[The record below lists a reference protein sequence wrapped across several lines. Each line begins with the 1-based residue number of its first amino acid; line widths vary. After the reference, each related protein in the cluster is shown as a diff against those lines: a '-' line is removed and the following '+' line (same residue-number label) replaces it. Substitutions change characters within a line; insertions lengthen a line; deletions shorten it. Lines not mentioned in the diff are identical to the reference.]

1 MSARFPPSVGVGEG
15 GEGGR
20 TGDKPRREGVTNMG
34 HGGEGRFEG
43 CSKVVVSRPSFVS
56 KPSCEAPH
64 SFPSPSPPFASP
76 WRRCCGPSHPC
87 SQLTTQRDLGWA
99 TPPAHSSTAGETGG
113 CCCSCRRWAGASCRR
128 RTGSCCTAP
137 VGRGSTHSG
146 RNMIDDVKPTSARWV
161 GGNGGDRISCRDV
174 KHPSLEVGAGTG
186 TRGFRAERA
195 GRLQGCHTVFRPT
208 ILFRYP
214 SRAQSPPPPSP
225 FCAPAAPLSTPSCT
239 PPCPGRPR
247 PDPASSAA
255 RLLRL
260 LLFRASHTA

>member
-1 MSARFPPSVGVGEG
+1 
-15 GEGGR
+15 
-20 TGDKPRREGVTNMG
+20 MG

-56 KPSCEAPH
+56 KPSCQAPH

-214 SRAQSPPPPSP
+214 SRAQSSPPPRLPSVP
-225 FCAPAAPLSTPSCT
+225 PLPLRPHLHARHRVRDAPGLIRP
-239 PPCPGRPR
+239 PR
-247 PDPASSAA
+247 PHVSSASSCSGPRTRPEDPHPVVLIGRGDEQAVA
-255 RLLRL
+255 
-260 LLFRASHTA
+260 